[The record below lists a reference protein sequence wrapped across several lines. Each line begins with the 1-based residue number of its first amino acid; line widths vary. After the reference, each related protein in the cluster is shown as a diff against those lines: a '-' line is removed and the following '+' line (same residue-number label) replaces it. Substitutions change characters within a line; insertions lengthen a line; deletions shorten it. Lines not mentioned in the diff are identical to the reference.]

1 MRRMPSVQCLTEDLA
16 TFAAGADAWLRR
28 EPVLHNVLLTLV
40 ADRLSGD
47 VPLSGGERFVRLV
60 DAGTTVGAAVHTPPR
75 GPLLGAV
82 SPAAAWAFAEHF
94 VRAVPPLVEVHGP
107 VPAVTE
113 FAERYAECAGRVAVP
128 GTAQRIFRLDAV
140 RPPVGVAGRARPAT
154 VADRDLLIA
163 WAAAYAA
170 ETTPA
175 GPPVDAAGQIDAR
188 LPHGDLLWLWE
199 RAGAPVST
207 AWLSRPVAGV
217 VRVSG
222 VYTPPQWRGRGFAS
236 GCVADVTRYALDAGA
251 IACTLYTDLAN
262 PTSNRIYQ
270 TLGYRPL
277 SDAAQWRF
285 VAP

>member
-1 MRRMPSVQCLTEDLA
+1 MQCLTEDLA
-16 TFAAGADAWLRR
+16 TFAAEADAWLRR

-47 VPLSGGERFVRLV
+47 LPLSGGERFVRVV
-60 DAGTTVGAAVHTPPR
+60 DGGATVGASVHTPPR

-82 SPAAAWAFAEHF
+82 SPAVAWALAEHF
-94 VRAVPPLVEVHGP
+94 ARAVPPLVEVHGP
-107 VPAVTE
+107 VPAVAE
-113 FAERYAECAGRVAVP
+113 FAERYAERAGRVAVP

-154 VADRDLLIA
+154 GADRDLLIA

-170 ETTPA
+170 ETMPD
-175 GPPVDAAGQIDAR
+175 GPSVDAAGQIDAR
-188 LPHGDLLWLWE
+188 LPHGGLLWLWE
-199 RAGAPVST
+199 RAGTPVST

-217 VRVSG
+217 VRISG
-222 VYTPPQWRGRGFAS
+222 VYTPPAWRGRGYAS
-236 GCVADVTRYALDAGA
+236 GCVAHATRHALNTGA
-251 IACTLYTDLAN
+251 AACTLYTDLTN

-270 TLGYRPL
+270 SLGYRPL

-285 VAP
+285 AVP